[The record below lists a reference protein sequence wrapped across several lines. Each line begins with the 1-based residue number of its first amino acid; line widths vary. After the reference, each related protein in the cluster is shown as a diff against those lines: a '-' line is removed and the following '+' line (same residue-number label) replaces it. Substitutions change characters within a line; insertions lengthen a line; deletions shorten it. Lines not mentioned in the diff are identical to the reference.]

1 MNREALE
8 RMGADELDAYAKAL
22 GVSLRGAKDPAQ
34 KRRAIE
40 TRRERRASMT
50 VLGVDVEIP
59 IKRAHDKRVSDLLS
73 GTRTDDD
80 MERAFRLLVGDEQF
94 AAIEAA
100 CTEDDGLVDVEA
112 FAYAV
117 AAVLGNADLKN
128 F

>member
-50 VLGVDVEIP
+50 VLGVDVP
-59 IKRAHDKRVSDLLS
+59 
-73 GTRTDDD
+73 
-80 MERAFRLLVGDEQF
+80 
-94 AAIEAA
+94 
-100 CTEDDGLVDVEA
+100 EA
-112 FAYAV
+112 FCGRQAPGA
-117 AAVLGNADLKN
+117 
-128 F
+128 FPW